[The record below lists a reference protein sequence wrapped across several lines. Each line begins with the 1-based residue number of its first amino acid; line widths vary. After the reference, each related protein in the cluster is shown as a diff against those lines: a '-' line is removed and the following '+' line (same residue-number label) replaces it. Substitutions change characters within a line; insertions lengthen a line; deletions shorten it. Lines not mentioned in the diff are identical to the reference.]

1 MRAEDIPEEER
12 KYIIPG
18 RKDVFKHGE
27 KYWIYLGKWAGWR
40 EHDRI
45 HITPEG
51 NIVGVIG
58 EVDTEAVKAAAERIV
73 TAGIGVHFK
82 Q

>member
-45 HITPEG
+45 HITKEG
-51 NIVGVIG
+51 NVVGVRG
-58 EVDTEAVKAAAERIV
+58 EVDREAAREAAERILASV
-73 TAGIGVHFK
+73 KGLCKA
-82 Q
+82 